1 VIAVTDVIMY
11 ITVISDR
18 SYKSPGNPIDLEV
31 NERLILQMN
40 DNSKKHSIL
49 IVDDDKTNIIALTY
63 ILEANYNVLSLLDS
77 TQTVQLAENE
87 LPDLILLDILMPE
100 MDGFEVITL
109 LKLNEKTKNI
119 PVIFIT
125 GLDNVKAEEN
135 GLMLGAADYIAK
147 PFHPAIVKLRVENQI
162 QRRN

>member
-1 VIAVTDVIMY
+1 MIAVTDVIMY

-18 SYKSPGNPIDLEV
+18 SYKIPGNPIDLEV